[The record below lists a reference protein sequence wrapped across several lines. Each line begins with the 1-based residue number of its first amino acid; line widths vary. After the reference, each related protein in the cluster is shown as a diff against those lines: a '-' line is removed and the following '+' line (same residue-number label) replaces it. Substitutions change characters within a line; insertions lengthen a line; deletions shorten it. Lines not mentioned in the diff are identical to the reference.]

1 MRCYDH
7 LKDHPRDFLAATGL
21 TLAEF
26 ARLLPAFEAAYA
38 DLYPPHLTAA
48 GQARQRQA
56 GGGAKGGLAD
66 WEDKLLFILVYQK
79 TYPLQT
85 MQGLHFGLSQPPAND
100 WIHRLL
106 PVLQR
111 ALQTLGMLPE
121 RDGSQVAT
129 CPLAREGDRVEL
141 AIDGTERR
149 RQRPHDAT
157 RQRDPY
163 SGKKKTHTDQNILLV
178 NETTDKVSYLGPT
191 VVGKTHD
198 KKAADEAAIVYPVKA
213 TLDKDTGFQ
222 GDEPPGVQTRQPK
235 KKPKNKEL
243 SVAER
248 GLNGLLSGVRIVV
261 EHVIAGVKRCR
272 IDKDVLRLT
281 KQGIADLVMEIACG
295 LHNLRVACRHPVPV
309 FNVQSLLNS
318 A

>member
-1 MRCYDH
+1 MVSRVCIR
-7 LKDHPRDFLAATGL
+7 PRK
-21 TLAEF
+21 
-26 ARLLPAFEAAYA
+26 
-38 DLYPPHLTAA
+38 TA
-48 GQARQRQA
+48 
-56 GGGAKGGLAD
+56 K
-66 WEDKLLFILVYQK
+66 
-79 TYPLQT
+79 
-85 MQGLHFGLSQPPAND
+85 
-100 WIHRLL
+100 L

-111 ALQTLGMLPE
+111 ALQTLGRLPE
-121 RDGSQVAT
+121 RDGRQVAT
-129 CPLAREGDRVEL
+129 PPLARERGVLEL

-235 KKPKNKEL
+235 K
-243 SVAER
+243 
-248 GLNGLLSGVRIVV
+248 
-261 EHVIAGVKRCR
+261 
-272 IDKDVLRLT
+272 
-281 KQGIADLVMEIACG
+281 
-295 LHNLRVACRHPVPV
+295 
-309 FNVQSLLNS
+309 SLKIKS
-318 A
+318 